1 MHLFLTVCFLRF
13 CFCLHTHHPDPVAVQ
28 TLFFFLVFP
37 VFRATDSS
45 HTFYKLLNKK
55 LQSLAKFRL

>member
-28 TLFFFLVFP
+28 TLFFWFSPFSARQTALTRF
-37 VFRATDSS
+37 TN
-45 HTFYKLLNKK
+45 Y
-55 LQSLAKFRL
+55 